1 MKIKSI
7 ITIAAAMVLAL
18 SAKAQEQPRGPIDP
32 VRIGVALTAG
42 ANSHLG
48 IASLS
53 GMQTSYGTQG
63 PAVDWTDKALG
74 LGIEGSLI
82 FCDRW
87 KLDLG
92 GSFSNWNNPPYAIIM
107 GTYDEGE
114 GYSIGE
120 IPTYE
125 AVDMQHKL
133 NYLAYIAGSY
143 YFRIKKVPALRPYL
157 GLRFQASYAGSSLRE
172 QNYLAM
178 GRSTAETYTLASGV
192 LAGVDYYFSRNFFVG
207 ASVEPFRYTYGV
219 VAYRPQEGLSLL
231 AADTHFFGVF
241 AAPQLKIGFLF

>member
-7 ITIAAAMVLAL
+7 ITIAAALVMSVSLL
-18 SAKAQEQPRGPIDP
+18 AQEQPKGPIDP

-42 ANSHLG
+42 SNSHLSV
-48 IASLS
+48 ASLS
-53 GMQTSYGTQG
+53 GMQTSYGTQ
-63 PAVDWTDKALG
+63 ALSADWTDKALG

-92 GSFSNWNNPPYAIIM
+92 GSFSNWNNPPYAIIP
-107 GTYDEGE
+107 GTYAEGE
-114 GYSIGE
+114 GYEMGE

-143 YFRIKKVPALRPYL
+143 YFRIKKVPALRPYA
-157 GLRFQASYAGSSLRE
+157 GLKFQVSYAGSSLRE
-172 QNYLAM
+172 QNYMAM
-178 GRSTAETYTLASGV
+178 GRSTAETYTLSTGL

-207 ASVEPFRYTYGV
+207 ASVEPFRYSYGV